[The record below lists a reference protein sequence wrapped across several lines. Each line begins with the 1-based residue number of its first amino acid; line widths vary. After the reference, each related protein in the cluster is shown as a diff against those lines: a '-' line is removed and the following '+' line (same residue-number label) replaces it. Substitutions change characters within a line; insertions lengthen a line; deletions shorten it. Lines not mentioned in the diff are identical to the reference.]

1 MGCNLF
7 IYIIKIAIFMN
18 ENLDNS
24 NWQDIAADP
33 AN

>member
-18 ENLDNS
+18 KNLDNS
-24 NWQDIAADP
+24 NWQDIVADP
-33 AN
+33 IN